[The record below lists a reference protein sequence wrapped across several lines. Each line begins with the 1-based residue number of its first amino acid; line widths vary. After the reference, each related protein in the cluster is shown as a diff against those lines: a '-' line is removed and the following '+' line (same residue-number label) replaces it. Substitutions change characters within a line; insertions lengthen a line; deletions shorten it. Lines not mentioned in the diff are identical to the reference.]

1 MAYDIGMEFE
11 WDEAKNSACFE
22 RRGFEFGYAVQAFLD
37 PHRIVV
43 KDRRWDY
50 GEDRYRLLGT
60 VDGRV
65 YVLVYTVRGS
75 AVRIISAR
83 KANRKEATDMSTTRI
98 RIDPD
103 DPSTLPE
110 GRIDPARVDATTEA
124 EIAAQERE
132 DEEEAMQDVARYAR
146 RVRRRLGLSQTELA
160 RRIDVPH
167 ETIRNW
173 EQGKRCPTGA
183 ARALL
188 RVLDKAPETALRVL
202 S

>member
-1 MAYDIGMEFE
+1 
-11 WDEAKNSACFE
+11 
-22 RRGFEFGYAVQAFLD
+22 
-37 PHRIVV
+37 
-43 KDRRWDY
+43 
-50 GEDRYRLLGT
+50 
-60 VDGRV
+60 
-65 YVLVYTVRGS
+65 
-75 AVRIISAR
+75 
-83 KANRKEATDMSTTRI
+83 MSTTRV

-124 EIAAQERE
+124 EIAAQQRE
-132 DEEEAMQDVARYAR
+132 DEAEAMQDMADMARYAR